1 MTDQSCSFSLRS
13 RQIRRFG
20 LRIFLGSLFLLLFSN
35 VSVVVVFQNSFE
47 KIIREQEV
55 TGSNPDYVQS
65 NNKTDSAYGFNVKLI
80 SKKVKLD
87 ESQLIQ
93 ERLSDRIAHGPF
105 LGCDGLI
112 RDMALPYAPAA
123 FHPKVLNW
131 TRQYSSTEMCKT
143 KDVWNAT
150 CCQTVYFWGSGK
162 CGSTTMAM
170 LLKHDPNVGYK
181 FYDPTSG
188 FVDGGK
194 EACWAQSSSGQ
205 KEFFKLF
212 PKSKCGTN
220 TSECGSANSDGQTLI
235 LDGCPRYSRITEARK
250 IFCANN
256 DAKFVMMVRDP
267 VLTAIS
273 AHNDNNI
280 IRGAR
285 ARGSQKAKQ
294 TVEKSQYHFGEFAK
308 MLKSLLQFFPPENV
322 LIVQVEYLKN
332 ESYLQSIMDAVQ
344 THFGAVRR
352 KVKPLQANKNQEN
365 PNYTLPSYVSLKSTL
380 THFCEKSFGFYELV
394 GFKMDWMHS
403 MQDRRTTN
411 YTNEIEK
418 TIEQKR

>member
-1 MTDQSCSFSLRS
+1 MPLTGVYKDNCSFSLRS

-285 ARGSQKAKQ
+285 ARGSQK
-294 TVEKSQYHFGEFAK
+294 
-308 MLKSLLQFFPPENV
+308 
-322 LIVQVEYLKN
+322 
-332 ESYLQSIMDAVQ
+332 SIMDAVQ

>member
-1 MTDQSCSFSLRS
+1 MVDALAAVSHLEADKFVDSAFASSSAPFFCFYSAMSAWSLFFKTRLKKLSESKRS
-13 RQIRRFG
+13 RD
-20 LRIFLGSLFLLLFSN
+20 RIQTMSRATIKQVITDNKISIAFFCLFS
-35 VSVVVVFQNSFE
+35 F
-47 KIIREQEV
+47 
-55 TGSNPDYVQS
+55 
-65 NNKTDSAYGFNVKLI
+65 NNHNIETKKVYYFYIFFFIDSAYGFNVKLI

-220 TSECGSANSDGQTLI
+220 TSEVENGLG
-235 LDGCPRYSRITEARK
+235 Y
-250 IFCANN
+250 
-256 DAKFVMMVRDP
+256 
-267 VLTAIS
+267 
-273 AHNDNNI
+273 NI
-280 IRGAR
+280 II
-285 ARGSQKAKQ
+285 
-294 TVEKSQYHFGEFAK
+294 FAK
-308 MLKSLLQFFPPENV
+308 TSSQ
-322 LIVQVEYLKN
+322 LIE
-332 ESYLQSIMDAVQ
+332 
-344 THFGAVRR
+344 F
-352 KVKPLQANKNQEN
+352 
-365 PNYTLPSYVSLKSTL
+365 
-380 THFCEKSFGFYELV
+380 
-394 GFKMDWMHS
+394 
-403 MQDRRTTN
+403 
-411 YTNEIEK
+411 
-418 TIEQKR
+418 